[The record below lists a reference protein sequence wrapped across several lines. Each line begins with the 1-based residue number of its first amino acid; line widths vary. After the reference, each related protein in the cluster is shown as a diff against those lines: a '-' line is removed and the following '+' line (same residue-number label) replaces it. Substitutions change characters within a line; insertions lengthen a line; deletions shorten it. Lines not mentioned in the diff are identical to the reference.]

1 MIISPDTNMSATVT
15 TPMTVTP
22 MTTDSLPPEVT
33 AALIISIIL
42 IFSTLIMLIYANRRF
57 ESDRAITVCCFLLTM
72 SAQHITLVS
81 GLYSTSNQAACI
93 AVALM
98 IHFFELSE
106 AFWTLG
112 MIVQIVLKATY
123 KTPDIGSTSQYCA
136 LGWITPLFVVA
147 STAGL
152 QLDKYG
158 NARYCFLPVEDNII
172 FAFLVPGL
180 LIIMTNY
187 TCLCYVLYE
196 YITTKKK
203 DKKNLPQVL
212 SVVPNA
218 RACAVVSAF
227 LLLDWSF
234 FVLALR
240 LNVTAV
246 NVLWAFNKLVESI
259 CIFFLF
265 GVFSTEVQ
273 TEYER
278 RVGPCCP
285 WFRKSSRAVMDSP
298 SPRPGW
304 RDEISQISNMGE
316 NSIAMDNESSVVY
329 AGLNSNNNTT
339 SVASSSSN
347 HAPGSATSRFNA
359 ILNSSLNSSG
369 RANTISGALMG
380 NGNGEA
386 HGSEGTSKQ
395 NGRNGSKR
403 ILIDHKKAKDALNDS
418 TSSIASTVASTLN
431 LKAKLKVF
439 PVRKMTDQTE
449 HVKMTNTDQSDSPDD
464 SRETSPQPAPKK
476 RVGWGKIMA
485 GKT

>member
-1 MIISPDTNMSATVT
+1 
-15 TPMTVTP
+15 
-22 MTTDSLPPEVT
+22 
-33 AALIISIIL
+33 
-42 IFSTLIMLIYANRRF
+42 
-57 ESDRAITVCCFLLTM
+57 
-72 SAQHITLVS
+72 
-81 GLYSTSNQAACI
+81 
-93 AVALM
+93 
-98 IHFFELSE
+98 
-106 AFWTLG
+106 

-152 QLDKYG
+152 QLESYG
-158 NARYCFLPVEDNII
+158 NARYCFLPVEENII

-180 LIIMTNY
+180 IIIMTNY
-187 TCLCYVLYE
+187 TCLCYIFYE
-196 YITTKKK
+196 YVTTKKK

-218 RACAVVSAF
+218 RACAVISTF

-240 LNVTAV
+240 LNLTAV
-246 NVLWAFNKLVESI
+246 NALWAFNKLVESI
-259 CIFFLF
+259 CVFLLF

-273 TEYER
+273 SEYEK

-316 NSIAMDNESSVVY
+316 NSIIMDNESSVGY
-329 AGLNSNNNTT
+329 AGLNNPA

-347 HAPGSATSRFNA
+347 LATGSATSRFNA

-369 RANTISGALMG
+369 RTNTISGSLMS

-386 HGSEGTSKQ
+386 HSSEGTSKQ

-403 ILIDHKKAKDALNDS
+403 VLIDHKKARDALNDS

-464 SRETSPQPAPKK
+464 SRETSPVPAPKK
-476 RVGWGKIMA
+476 RVGWGKIM